1 LPTCRLP
8 ICRLADLPIADLP
21 ICRLADSSGVM
32 AMRLLAVDI
41 GNTNITMGLLD
52 PTQTIPCPVS
62 RAPCPTLLGTW
73 RIRTEVGRTA
83 DEHFGALRDFLA
95 WHGCEVSEV
104 KGVVLCSVV
113 PPLTTVFA
121 ELAQKF
127 FGTDA
132 FIVTGALDLGI
143 RNAYQP
149 PEAVG
154 ADRLVNAVA
163 ARHFYGVPCIVV
175 DFGTATTFDAIDAD
189 GTYLGGA
196 IAPGITMAAEAL
208 FQRTAQLPRVALTQP
223 PRAIGRT
230 TTESIQSGLLFGYV
244 GLVKEL
250 VARFQTELGKGTKVI
265 ATGGLASLIAPL
277 TGVVD
282 AINPDLT
289 LLGLGILWAQ
299 RNKQGR

>member
-1 LPTCRLP
+1 
-8 ICRLADLPIADLP
+8 
-21 ICRLADSSGVM
+21 V
-32 AMRLLAVDI
+32 
-41 GNTNITMGLLD
+41 
-52 PTQTIPCPVS
+52 Q
-62 RAPCPTLLGTW
+62 
-73 RIRTEVGRTA
+73 
-83 DEHFGALRDFLA
+83 
-95 WHGCEVSEV
+95 
-104 KGVVLCSVV
+104 GVVLCSVV

-163 ARHFYGVPCIVV
+163 ARHLYGVPCIVV

-196 IAPGITMAAEAL
+196 IAPGITTAAEAL

-223 PRAIGRT
+223 PCAIGRT

-250 VARFQTELGKGTKVI
+250 VARFRAELGEGVKVI

-277 TGVVD
+277 AGVVD

-299 RNKQGR
+299 RNKQGKA